1 MVRIAARMMRFA
13 LGRAAGA
20 GDGAGKDRSSFPP
33 MKTLGAASIRRLVE
47 ALQATPLYRQYQQA
61 FRQATGLSM
70 MLRLAADDE
79 MPSLRER
86 AEQNAFCQALTS
98 RGLDCDACAAS
109 RAAVKQRSGV
119 EGSSGECFAHLSLSA
134 LPVRVGENLVAY
146 LWTGQVFAPGVR
158 ARGFGSIEKMLRR
171 AGAGEEERERLRE
184 LWEATPEVPTERYE
198 SIVTLL
204 RVFAR
209 QLGDSAATLLLQ
221 AAPQE
226 PEAVHQARRYVRDRL
241 GERLTL
247 EEVARHVGLSR
258 HHFSRLFRQASG
270 LTLTEYI
277 NRSRIEVARQLLL
290 RADARVSEVAF
301 EVGYQSLS
309 QFNRSFLRIA
319 GRSPLDYRRQI
330 LRPEAAR
337 RAS

>member
-1 MVRIAARMMRFA
+1 
-13 LGRAAGA
+13 
-20 GDGAGKDRSSFPP
+20 
-33 MKTLGAASIRRLVE
+33 MKTLGASSIRRLVE
-47 ALQATPLYRQYQQA
+47 ALQATPLYREYQQA
-61 FRQATGLSM
+61 FRKATGLSM
-70 MLRLAADDE
+70 MLRLADNDQVPALE
-79 MPSLRER
+79 ER
-86 AEQNAFCQALTS
+86 AEQNEFCKALTS
-98 RGLDCDACAAS
+98 SPHHCDACAAS
-109 RAAVKQRSGV
+109 RAALKQRSGV
-119 EGSSGECFAHLSLSA
+119 EGSSGECFAHLSISA
-134 LPVRVGENLVAY
+134 LPVRVGESLVAY

-158 ARGFGSIEKMLRR
+158 AKGFGSIEKMLRR
-171 AGAGEEERERLRE
+171 AGAGLEEIARLRL
-184 LWEATPEVPTERYE
+184 LWEATPEVPLERYE

-226 PEAVHQARRYVRDRL
+226 PEAVHRARYYVRDNL
-241 GERLTL
+241 GERITL
-247 EEVARHVGLSR
+247 EEVARHVGLSQ

-277 NRSRIEVARQLLL
+277 NRSRIEAARQLLL
-290 RADARVSEVAF
+290 KADARVSEVAF

-309 QFNRSFLRIA
+309 QFNRSFLRIT

-330 LRPEAAR
+330 LRPEVLR